1 MGNSSDVVVGAYVE
15 ITLAIN
21 PAERSKGKVSRI
33 LSGLGSDRTTVV
45 LTNGDKGDVTRVI
58 RSTAIIRERIMAEGQ
73 TTENKENFG
82 EAVMREK
89 VIPQTV
95 QSFLNSDG
103 GYLYIGVKDTGS
115 LMERLVGLDYDFGQ
129 IKGSENMANDK
140 LCDKLERKIISTLEK
155 YLSPSTGIGS
165 LVHVSFIKIEDVQIA
180 EILVRPSSKP
190 RFFRHLTKGN
200 KEKQFD
206 LYFKKE
212 KMGARVLDDFYIR
225 GGGSKKL
232 LGTHEKFYEYAMERF
247 GKT

>member
-95 QSFLNSDG
+95 QSFSKLRWRIPIHRCK
-103 GYLYIGVKDTGS
+103 GYWQLEGTAGRP
-115 LMERLVGLDYDFGQ
+115 RL
-129 IKGSENMANDK
+129 
-140 LCDKLERKIISTLEK
+140 
-155 YLSPSTGIGS
+155 
-165 LVHVSFIKIEDVQIA
+165 
-180 EILVRPSSKP
+180 
-190 RFFRHLTKGN
+190 
-200 KEKQFD
+200 
-206 LYFKKE
+206 
-212 KMGARVLDDFYIR
+212 
-225 GGGSKKL
+225 
-232 LGTHEKFYEYAMERF
+232 
-247 GKT
+247 